1 MDQSQQEERQAAAKA
16 FMESLNQLEIL
27 QSADGTE
34 ACAGS
39 DQPVS
44 SSNPSIADRPL
55 QPSSSQLLSL
65 EETVAI
71 DLNALAAAAADID
84 QFMQVMQAQSTHE

>member
-27 QSADGTE
+27 QSADGAE